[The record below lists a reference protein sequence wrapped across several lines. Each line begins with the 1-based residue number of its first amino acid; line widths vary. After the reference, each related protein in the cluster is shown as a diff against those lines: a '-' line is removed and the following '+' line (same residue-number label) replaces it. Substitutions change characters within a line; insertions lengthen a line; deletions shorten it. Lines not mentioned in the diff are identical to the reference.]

1 VIKRLTLMCIASTSL
16 SACEASNLYVAHET
30 VVGLNAQVSQDRQQ
44 GRLVL
49 GYDRDFITLVPKS
62 VGDDDNKDVMALLS
76 CTELEVSGIFLTRY
90 VDVVASG
97 EAAKTFAGKLTDGQ
111 NFFDCH
117 KLAPTRTVPQAPKAP
132 QTGDEGNT

>member
-1 VIKRLTLMCIASTSL
+1 MFIAISL
-16 SACEASNLYVAHET
+16 AACEANNLYVAHET

-62 VGDDDNKDVMALLS
+62 VGDDANKDVMALLS

-111 NFFDCH
+111 TFFDCH
-117 KLAPTRTVPQAPKAP
+117 ELAPTRTVPQAP
-132 QTGDEGNT
+132 